1 MNNLILRLYMIE
13 FLMCVKM
20 IIIEVIYLIFNE
32 IDNIIWVLFLKFDL

>member
-1 MNNLILRLYMIE
+1 MNNLILRLYMKE